1 MNIKK
6 IFSKSNL
13 APVIVLS
20 VICLSVALILG
31 LVNMITSP
39 EIERRNAAAVKE
51 SLSIVM
57 EDGEFNSKPDEL
69 RADAPE
75 TVKAVYTEKNGKG
88 YVVVL
93 STNKGY
99 TGKEIGI
106 TVAISTE
113 GKIIKSVIT
122 KNEES
127 IVPADLKPMGTYGN
141 AYTDATADTVAD
153 VVTGATV
160 KFTEA
165 AIKSALEDAFAYLDF
180 AGEESEEVLPRTDE
194 EIISLSKTLI
204 GEDVELTDVTPED
217 TETVK
222 RIYRASG
229 GKGYVAY
236 ALVISKNYGTVESET
251 LIHVGSNG
259 KIVNVNKLTWKTSD
273 AMYGYVPPT
282 EETVNEF
289 YAKLPGKNSAEV
301 GAMEKPDLVSN
312 ATNTST
318 NVRNSIVE
326 ALTAVEALIAAEM
339 PRTEDEIISLA
350 KALIGKDVELDNV
363 TPAETETVKRIY
375 RASGGNGYVAY
386 ALVMSAN
393 YQGQVESETLIHV
406 GSNGKIVNVNKL
418 TFKTSDAMYGY
429 VPPTEETVNE
439 FYSKLP
445 GKDSAEVGAMEK
457 PDLVSNATNT
467 STNVRNS
474 IVEALEAI
482 EVLIKNDLPT
492 AEETIIS
499 LGKEL
504 IGEDVELTDVTP
516 GGMEYVRR
524 AYRASGDN
532 GYIVYAV
539 VINTAYNR
547 VETET
552 LLHIGNNGKI
562 EGVKKL
568 TFKTS
573 DAMYGYVPPAEETVN
588 AFYDRIIGKSAST
601 IMDVDL
607 VSNATNTST
616 ALVNAILESIE
627 VANALEAEN
636 SNAPANVA
644 RIVGII
650 ILSCAV
656 IAFAAY
662 KALPIINKR
671 RKMG

>member
-31 LVNMITSP
+31 LVNMLTSP

-57 EDGEFNSKPDEL
+57 EDGEFNSKADEL

-180 AGEESEEVLPRTDE
+180 AGEETEEVLPRTDE

-204 GEDVELTDVTPED
+204 GEEVDLEDVTPED
-217 TETVK
+217 TDTVK
-222 RIYRASG
+222 RVYRASG

-289 YAKLPGKNSAEV
+289 YAKLPGKSSSEV
-301 GAMEKPDLVSN
+301 GAMEQPDLVSN

-318 NVRNSIVE
+318 NVRNSVVE
-326 ALTAVEALIAAEM
+326 ALNVVEALIAAEM
-339 PRTEDEIISLA
+339 PRAEDEIISLA
-350 KALIGKDVELDNV
+350 KALIGKDVDLDNV

-386 ALVMSAN
+386 VLVISKN
-393 YQGQVESETLIHV
+393 YGTVESETLIHV

-418 TFKTSDAMYGY
+418 TWKTSDAMYGY

-445 GKDSAEVGAMEK
+445 GKNSSEVGAMEQ

-524 AYRASGDN
+524 AYRASGTN

-552 LLHIGNNGKI
+552 LLHIGSTGKI

-573 DAMYGYVPPAEETVN
+573 DAMYGYVPPTEETVN
-588 AFYDRIIGKSAST
+588 AFYERIIGKNAST
-601 IMDVDL
+601 VKDVDL

-616 ALVNAILESIE
+616 SLVDAIVESIE

-644 RIVGII
+644 RIVGIVV
-650 ILSCAV
+650 LVCAV

-671 RKMG
+671 RRMR